1 MSIWEKIKKLFT
13 KESESISGITQNS
26 LLISIDNSGRPKVS
40 IYLADIDDA
49 SCDNFAQLLFNLD
62 SGNYQQPIIEM
73 MLKMSDANPELVTVL
88 EKILIKWGML
98 MANNSSKI
106 AIKPM
111 IRPTTVF
118 HGSK

>member
-1 MSIWEKIKKLFT
+1 MKIWEKIRSLFV
-13 KESESISGITQNS
+13 KESEGISGVTQNS
-26 LLISIDNSGRPKVS
+26 LLISIDSDGHPKVS
-40 IYLADIDDA
+40 IYLADIDDL

-62 SGNYQQPIIEM
+62 SGRYQQPIIEM
-73 MLKMSDANPELVTVL
+73 MLKMSDDNPEFVTVL
-88 EKILIKWGML
+88 EKILKRWGML
-98 MANNSSKI
+98 IANSSSKI